1 MNGWRWGRRRSI
13 GGGGLDRD
21 GGGFVVVGMVV
32 VVECGIGSRGVVAAR
47 FRCVRKEGLGVSL
60 KF

>member
-47 FRCVRKEGLGVSL
+47 FRSVSERRVWV
-60 KF
+60 